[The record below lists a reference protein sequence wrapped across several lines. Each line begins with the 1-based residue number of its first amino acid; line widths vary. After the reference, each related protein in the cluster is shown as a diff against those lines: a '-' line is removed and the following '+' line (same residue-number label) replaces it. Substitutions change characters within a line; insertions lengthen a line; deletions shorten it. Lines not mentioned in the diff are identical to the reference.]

1 MSVSASRIVWVTGAT
16 SGIGRAC
23 VAKLVIRGHRVV
35 ALGRR
40 LERLQSL
47 LEGLPDGAVHAVACD
62 VQDIVQVQQVYRD
75 LPPAF
80 APVDSLINNAGLM
93 LGTGN
98 FDTLAESAMR
108 TMVMTNCMGVL
119 HNTSVLLPSLKASAR
134 GHIVNVTSI
143 GAHYPY
149 VTGHVYA
156 ATKAFVEHFGA
167 SLRPELVSHG
177 VRVTNVAPGRVETEF
192 QLVRTG
198 GSGASM
204 ASAGSAVPSLGANDV
219 AEAICWALEQPAH
232 ANVNVIELVPAV
244 QALSFR

>member
-23 VAKLVIRGHRVV
+23 VAKLVARGHRVV

-40 LERLQSL
+40 LERLKRL
-47 LEGLPDGAVHAVACD
+47 LEGLPEGALHVAACD
-62 VQDIVQVQQVYRD
+62 VQDIDQVQQVYQD

-80 APVDSLINNAGLM
+80 TPVDTLINNAGLM
-93 LGTGN
+93 LGTDN

-143 GAHYPY
+143 GAHHPY
-149 VTGHVYA
+149 VSGHVYA
-156 ATKAFVEHFGA
+156 ATKAFVAHFGA
-167 SLRPELVSHG
+167 SLRPELASQG

-192 QLVRTG
+192 QSVRTG
-198 GSGASM
+198 VSGPAT
-204 ASAGSAVPSLGANDV
+204 APAGNAVPTLGADDV
-219 AEAICWALEQPAH
+219 AEAICWALEQPTH
-232 ANVNVIELVPAV
+232 ANVNAIELVPAG
-244 QALSFR
+244 QAMSFR